1 MNATTTDT
9 APRYDPYPIDIKS
22 LARLFIIGVA
32 TGVLGWLVYMAISQ
46 FFIEPVFCRSAE
58 TFTVCKN
65 GGTIAW
71 VSAHIIVLA
80 AATAALARLGVY
92 RPLLIVLGV
101 LVALW
106 GAHSWLGGLEW
117 YAALLWQGLLF
128 GIAVAL
134 FGWIAR
140 IPNFVFAVLLT
151 IGAAL
156 LARVVLMLA

>member
-1 MNATTTDT
+1 MNATATDT
-9 APRYDPYPIDIKS
+9 APRYDPYPIDFKALI
-22 LARLFIIGVA
+22 RLFIIGAV
-32 TGVLGWLVYMAISQ
+32 TGVLGWLLYMAISQ

-58 TFTVCKN
+58 TFSICQN

-71 VSAHIIVLA
+71 VSAHVVALA
-80 AATAALARLGVY
+80 ATTAVLARLGVY

-101 LVALW
+101 LVSLW

-117 YAALLWQGLLF
+117 YVGLLWQGLLF
-128 GIAVAL
+128 GAAVAL

-151 IGAAL
+151 VGAAL

>member
-1 MNATTTDT
+1 MNATPPDT
-9 APRYDPYPIDIKS
+9 APRYDPYLVDIKA
-22 LARLFIIGVA
+22 LIRLFIIGFA
-32 TGVLGWLVYMAISQ
+32 TGVVGWLFYMAISQ

-58 TFTVCKN
+58 TFGVCRN

-71 VSAHIIVLA
+71 VSAHIVVLA

-101 LVALW
+101 LVSLW
-106 GAHSWLGGLEW
+106 AAHSWLGGLEW
-117 YAALLWQGLLF
+117 YVSLLWQGFLF

-140 IPNFVFAVLLT
+140 IPNFVIAVLAT
-151 IGAAL
+151 VGAAL
-156 LARVVLMLA
+156 LARVVLMLV